1 MTIAVEQRGPTLFN
15 SPIRDIRR
23 VLRVKSCRIFGR
35 RPQPRPDLL
44 GDVEAACRIRCPN
57 HLCHPHMNTF
67 GRIVANPSGVWVQ
80 GAGSIPILSFTA
92 DEIRWV
98 ATEVSVV
105 GQFDLLQP

>member
-1 MTIAVEQRGPTLFN
+1 
-15 SPIRDIRR
+15 
-23 VLRVKSCRIFGR
+23 
-35 RPQPRPDLL
+35 
-44 GDVEAACRIRCPN
+44 
-57 HLCHPHMNTF
+57 MNTF